1 MPQTTAPMSAQGTE
15 KITSRNFTGAASA
28 LDAVER
34 GRTRLD
40 AAVQE
45 PDARAS
51 AAAAAGRCWTP
62 SDADPG
68 LEPDAAGLTVG
79 AGHAQGTSLGRG
91 DAMGSRLASFA
102 VAILDPRQAERAA
115 WSFQELGGMSS
126 RPALRDG
133 SCS

>member
-1 MPQTTAPMSAQGTE
+1 MAE
-15 KITSRNFTGAASA
+15 LISRNLPGASSA

-34 GRTRLD
+34 ERTRLD

-51 AAAAAGRCWTP
+51 AAAATGRCRTP

-102 VAILDPRQAERAA
+102 VAILVPRPSGESGMGWAQLMTDQLLAA
-115 WSFQELGGMSS
+115 
-126 RPALRDG
+126 
-133 SCS
+133 